1 MKIIL
6 NELIE
11 DGNVTETYME
21 ENGRSMFVLSHY
33 EKIPTDIWF
42 YNFNV
47 GELSR
52 GKGFGNETLDFAIDQ
67 AKRIA
72 GGKGILRLN
81 VKPES
86 WMEKWYERK
95 GFVKYHSEGGWD
107 YMFMAL
113 N

>member
-1 MKIIL
+1 MEVIL

-11 DGNVTETYME
+11 DGNVIDTYME
-21 ENGRSMFVLSHY
+21 EGGSSMFTLSHY

-47 GELSR
+47 EEPLR
-52 GKGFGNETLDFAIDQ
+52 GNGYGNEALDLAIDK

-95 GFVKYHSEGGWD
+95 GFTKYNSEDGWD
-107 YMFMAL
+107 SMFMDL